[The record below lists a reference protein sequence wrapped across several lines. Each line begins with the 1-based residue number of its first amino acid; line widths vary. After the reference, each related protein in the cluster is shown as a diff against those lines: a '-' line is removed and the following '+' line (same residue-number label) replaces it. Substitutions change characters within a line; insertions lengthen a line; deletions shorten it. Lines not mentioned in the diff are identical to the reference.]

1 MKFWEIKNKSKDVGE
16 LYVYGEISSDAW
28 FGDEITPKGFQKEL
42 DELGSIS
49 ELNIYIN
56 SPGGDVFAGQA
67 MKAMLDRKEY
77 KKNVFVDG
85 MAASIATMFLLAA
98 DKVTIAEN
106 ALIMIHNAWS
116 VVVGNAKDM
125 IETAN
130 LLSKIDDILSNGYQK
145 LTGKSKEE
153 VDNLMLNETWF
164 DANEAISNGFAHEI
178 SKSIKVAACVK
189 DNHLIINDINVD
201 LSKFNNTEK
210 IKELYPE
217 KSEEAIDETPEIVQG
232 ESEPVD
238 DKPDEEKEADE
249 QVLSA
254 QRKQFELLK
263 LKLRR

>member
-1 MKFWEIKNKSKDVGE
+1 M
-16 LYVYGEISSDAW
+16 
-28 FGDEITPKGFQKEL
+28 
-42 DELGSIS
+42 
-49 ELNIYIN
+49 
-56 SPGGDVFAGQA
+56 
-67 MKAMLDRKEY
+67 
-77 KKNVFVDG
+77 
-85 MAASIATMFLLAA
+85 
-98 DKVTIAEN
+98 AEN
-106 ALIMIHNAWS
+106 AMIMIHNAWAKIT
-116 VVVGNAKDM
+116 GNAKEM
-125 IETAN
+125 VETAN

-153 VDNLMLNETWF
+153 IDELMSKDSWF

-178 SKSIKVAACVK
+178 SKSMKVAACVK

-217 KSEEAIDETPEIVQG
+217 KSENNELIGEDTEIVQG

-238 DKPDEEKEADE
+238 DTPDEANEADE
-249 QVLSA
+249 QVLLA